1 MLLTARTGALYEQCN
16 HMGAQAPAF
25 GSGKRCVAASL
36 FLRSP
41 GSREHGLPGPAV
53 VAAPRWLARRTGV
66 TAHLDPI
73 IRPGLGAAS
82 AASSEKQEAGL
93 GEERRGRESASATK
107 AGRSTSRYSFP
118 PGVIWALRVTLW
130 KTPSVDLWGR
140 AGPFLS
146 VQSAR
151 GRYSLGQQMRGTL
164 EEWSALGAGDPQLS
178 PTPARR
184 PRGPAHPFWEPPRRG
199 LPN

>member
-1 MLLTARTGALYEQCN
+1 
-16 HMGAQAPAF
+16 MGAQAPAF

-41 GSREHGLPGPAV
+41 GSREHGLPDPAV

-66 TAHLDPI
+66 TVHLDQI
-73 IRPGLGAAS
+73 IHPGLGAAS
-82 AASSEKQEAGL
+82 AASSVKQEAGL
-93 GEERRGRESASATK
+93 GGERRGRQSAAATK
-107 AGRSTSRYSFP
+107 AGRSTSRSSFP
-118 PGVIWALRVTLW
+118 PGAIWALRVTLW
-130 KTPSVDLWGR
+130 ETPSVDLWGR
-140 AGPFLS
+140 AAPFLS

-151 GRYSLGQQMRGTL
+151 GRYSLGEQMLGTR
-164 EEWSALGAGDPQLS
+164 EEWSAPGAGDPQLS

-184 PRGPAHPFWEPPRRG
+184 PRGPAHPFWEPPSLG